1 MSSNLPYTS
10 TMTEPTVLPAA
21 ATPDRLMDQ
30 LARAAAA
37 YYRQFAAMA
46 AESGLTLMQGK
57 TLSLL
62 REPKSM
68 RSLAE
73 LLACDASN
81 ITGIVDRL
89 ETRGLVRREVSP
101 ADRRIKNV
109 LLTEE
114 GERAVRRI
122 RARVSA
128 GLTGLE
134 RLSAEERS
142 SLQDLLDR
150 VFPDA
155 AG

>member
-1 MSSNLPYTS
+1 M
-10 TMTEPTVLPAA
+10 
-21 ATPDRLMDQ
+21 
-30 LARAAAA
+30 
-37 YYRQFAAMA
+37 
-46 AESGLTLMQGK
+46 
-57 TLSLL
+57 
-62 REPKSM
+62 
-68 RSLAE
+68 
-73 LLACDASN
+73 
-81 ITGIVDRL
+81 
-89 ETRGLVRREVSP
+89 
-101 ADRRIKNV
+101 